1 MIDILLPAFL
11 LSVVLVGIHSYFG
24 LEIIKKGIIFTDLAI
39 GQMSALGA
47 ALSLLFLEG
56 QYLYSISLLFAL
68 FTGFLIALITKKGKN
83 IEAFIGLIYA
93 FGLSAIF
100 IVLSKSPHGTEEFQN
115 LMASDILFTPTSE
128 IVKTGIIYSLL
139 GIFIYFFNK
148 KTTGFI
154 RDVLFVRFFRTTHFL
169 LFVTFS
175 LTVTSSVKIAGVL
188 VVFALLISPALIS
201 MSLFKKNQII
211 FSWVIGVIINVIA
224 IFISYKFDLPTGYT
238 LVMLHAFLAALIF
251 AVMPNKSPN

>member
-56 QYLYSISLLFAL
+56 QYLYPISLLFAL
-68 FTGFLIALITKKGKN
+68 ITGFLIALITKKGKN
-83 IEAFIGLIYA
+83 VEAFIGLIYA

-154 RDVLFVRFFRTTHFL
+154 RDVLF
-169 LFVTFS
+169 FVTFS

-211 FSWVIGVIINVIA
+211 FSWVIGVIINLIA

-251 AVMPNKSPN
+251 AVIPNKNMEAETL